1 MTALVNEPLNI
12 RYEGPGF
19 GTELLGAVQANF
31 FLDAF
36 DREVAV
42 LVNIPALQFLAGELG
57 VEADDAWNER
67 AAAVIGEAVVRDQH
81 AEGGR
86 IEALTFVGKSVF
98 DEIPGLLDHVKRV
111 LA

>member
-1 MTALVNEPLNI
+1 MTALVDPPLNI
-12 RYEGPGF
+12 SYEGPGS

-31 FLDAF
+31 FIDQS

-42 LVNIPALQFLAGELG
+42 LVNTPALEFLAGEMG
-57 VEADDAWNER
+57 VQADDAWNER

-81 AEGGR
+81 TEGGR

>member
-1 MTALVNEPLNI
+1 MTTLVDPPLNVS
-12 RYEGPGF
+12 YEGPGN

-31 FLDAF
+31 FIDRY

-42 LVNIPALQFLAGELG
+42 LVNTPALEFLAAELG

-67 AAAVIGEAVVRDQH
+67 AAAVVGEAVVRDQYT
-81 AEGGR
+81 EGGR

-98 DEIPGLLDHVKRV
+98 VEIPGLLDHVKLV

>member
-1 MTALVNEPLNI
+1 MTALVNEPLNV
-12 RYEGPGF
+12 RYEGPGI

-42 LVNIPALQFLAGELG
+42 LVNIPALEFLAAEMG
-57 VEADDAWNER
+57 VTADDAWNER
-67 AAAVIGEAVVRDQH
+67 AAAAIGDAVVRDQYEQH
-81 AEGGR
+81 GR

-98 DEIPGLLDHVKRV
+98 DEIPGLLEHVKRA